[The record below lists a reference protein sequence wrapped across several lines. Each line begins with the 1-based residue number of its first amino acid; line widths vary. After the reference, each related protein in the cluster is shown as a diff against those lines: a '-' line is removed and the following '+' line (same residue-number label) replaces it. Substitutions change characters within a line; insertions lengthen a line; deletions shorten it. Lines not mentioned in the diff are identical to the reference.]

1 MSYDEHNAVDPG
13 LNAIENALGALTPS
27 RSRLDRDRL
36 MFRAGQVSARPTPI
50 GKRLWIAVAAGTGL
64 IALGEAAMLAHR
76 PAPQIIEKVIVVR
89 DREQPVVGDTP
100 TTEPI
105 VAQASA
111 FRGFGDSP
119 SFGPTAYERLNS
131 QVFRYGLDGLP
142 TPPSP
147 RANADSNKP
156 LPPLTRQLWQEELLK
171 TLEPGAPS

>member
-1 MSYDEHNAVDPG
+1 MSYEHNAVDPE
-13 LNAIENALGALTPS
+13 LNAIENALGSLTPS

-36 MFRAGQVSARPTPI
+36 MFRAGQASARPAPV

-89 DREQPVVGDTP
+89 DREPVVDDTP
-100 TTEPI
+100 TEPI
-105 VAQASA
+105 VAQAPA

-119 SFGPTAYERLNS
+119 SFGPTAYERLSS

-142 TPPSP
+142 TPPSA
-147 RANADSNKP
+147 RANAGDNKP